1 MSTNRLQINEVFH
14 SVQGE
19 STRAGLPCVFIRL
32 RGCPLRCH
40 YCDTEYAFRE
50 GEGRSIDEL
59 VAEVEAI
66 GCPLVELT
74 GGEPLMQPAVHTLM
88 TRLCDLGFTVIIETA
103 GAHDISLCDPRVI
116 RILDLK
122 TPGSGESDRM
132 RWENLEDLRS
142 DDEIKFVI
150 TDRADYDWMKQV
162 IELHGLVE
170 RVASVLVSPVFEQ
183 AKGRDIK
190 GCQAL
195 EPSKLAAWIL
205 EDRLEVRF
213 QLQLHKFIWDPKTR
227 GV

>member
-1 MSTNRLQINEVFH
+1 
-14 SVQGE
+14 
-19 STRAGLPCVFIRL
+19 
-32 RGCPLRCH
+32 
-40 YCDTEYAFRE
+40 
-50 GEGRSIDEL
+50 
-59 VAEVEAI
+59 
-66 GCPLVELT
+66 
-74 GGEPLMQPAVHTLM
+74 MQPAVQTLM

-162 IELHGLVE
+162 VEMHGLVE

-213 QLQLHKFIWDPKTR
+213 QLQLHKFIWDPQTR